1 MRGTNIAKHAMPK
14 ASKVVA
20 YTRDAM
26 LIFVPLGGLIC
37 FLFNPDAFNAFLAW
51 MVGLF

>member
-1 MRGTNIAKHAMPK
+1 MRGTNIAKHATPK

-26 LIFVPLGGLIC
+26 LILPLGGLIC
-37 FLFNPDAFNAFLAW
+37 FLFTPDAFNAFLAW